1 MEQLVSSDFKLGII
15 AGGQL
20 AKMLVLAASNWD
32 VKTYV
37 MDTEE
42 QCPAST
48 SCTQFVKGDLKNY
61 DDVLRFGQMVDM
73 ITFEIEDINI
83 EALQKLKSEGKRI
96 NPDPNILEMVQDKG
110 EQKLFYRDND
120 IPTSHFDLYD
130 GKQAILQAITDGKL
144 KIPFV
149 QKLRKGGYDGRG
161 VAIIKRKEQLSQLL
175 DGPSLIEDLVPVAK
189 EVSVIAARNKKGEV
203 RCYPL
208 VEMEFNENANLVE
221 RLVCPA
227 VVDEEKGQEAELL
240 ATKIVTALDLQ
251 GIIAVEFF
259 LDQDNNIL
267 VNEMAPRP
275 HNSGHHTIES
285 NFTSQF
291 EQHLRTI
298 FDFPLGT
305 TEIKLPA
312 VMINLLGEEGYDGLA
327 KYEGL
332 SESLE
337 VEGVKVHL
345 YGKKITRPFR
355 KMGHVT
361 VMDHSIENA
370 KTKADIVKKLL
381 KIKSWQNQ

>member
-1 MEQLVSSDFKLGII
+1 MEQVVSSDFKLGII

-32 VKTYV
+32 VTTYV
-37 MDTEE
+37 MDTDE
-42 QCPAST
+42 QCPASAAC
-48 SCTQFVKGDLKNY
+48 SQFVKGNLKNY

-83 EALQKLKSEGKRI
+83 EALQKLKSQGIRI
-96 NPDPNILEMVQDKG
+96 NPDPDILEMIQDKG
-110 EQKLFYRDND
+110 KQKLFYRDND
-120 IPTSHFDLYD
+120 IPTSHFDLYE
-130 GKQAILQAITDGKL
+130 GKQQILRAITDGKL

-161 VAIIKRKEQLSQLL
+161 VAIIKRHDQLNQML
-175 DGPSLIEDLVPVAK
+175 DGPSLIEDLVPVSK
-189 EVSVIAARNKKGEV
+189 EVSVIAARNEQGEV
-203 RCYPL
+203 RCFPL
-208 VEMEFNENANLVE
+208 VEMEFNESANLVE

-227 VVDEEKGQEAELL
+227 SVDDQKSREAERL
-240 ATKIVTALDLQ
+240 ATKIVSALELQ

-259 LDQDNNIL
+259 LDHDNNIL

-285 NFTSQF
+285 NITSQF

-298 FDFPLGT
+298 FDFPLGS

-312 VMINLLGEEGYDGLA
+312 VMINLLGEAGYEGLA

-381 KIKSWQNQ
+381 KIKS